1 MKKGVRQYKEG
12 NKAARKKAY
21 SNCTANHTFI
31 SLQNKNKNK
40 TQTRNKTTKT
50 VATRTRTA
58 EHLLC

>member
-31 SLQNKNKNK
+31 SLQNKNK
-40 TQTRNKTTKT
+40 TQTRNETTKT